1 MESGNTFSIGDVL
14 NRVFDLYKQHFGVLI
29 PAAFWLFLVVSILG
43 GVLSRTNA
51 VALLIF
57 YVVSL
62 AVAILYQGMVVS
74 LVHDVQDGR
83 RDSSVGELF
92 RSVGPV
98 LGALIGASLLYGIA
112 VGIGFI
118 LLIVPGCILLTI
130 WAVIAPAIVIEKK
143 DAMASFGRSRELVRG
158 FGWPVFGAV
167 LVATLIT
174 AIASIILLAIAD
186 AIADGPILRIVFG
199 ALASTLTAPVGGLL
213 AAVIYYR
220 LLELKG
226 ESAPRHPSDQGV
238 VQDGWN
244 EPVPPPD
251 PPSAPG
257 PGAPA

>member
-1 MESGNTFSIGDVL
+1 MDRGNTFSVGEVL

-51 VALLIF
+51 LALLIF

-83 RDSSVGELF
+83 RDSSVGDLF

-130 WAVIAPAIVIEKK
+130 WAVIAPAIVIEKQ

-158 FGWPVFGAV
+158 YGWPVFGSV
-167 LVATLIT
+167 IVATLIT
-174 AIASIILLAIAD
+174 AIASIILLGIAD
-186 AIADGPILRIVFG
+186 AIAGGPILRIVFG

-226 ESAPRHPSDQGV
+226 ESAPGHPSDQGV
-238 VQDGWN
+238 QDEWN

-251 PPSAPG
+251 PPSAG
-257 PGAPA
+257 PGTPA